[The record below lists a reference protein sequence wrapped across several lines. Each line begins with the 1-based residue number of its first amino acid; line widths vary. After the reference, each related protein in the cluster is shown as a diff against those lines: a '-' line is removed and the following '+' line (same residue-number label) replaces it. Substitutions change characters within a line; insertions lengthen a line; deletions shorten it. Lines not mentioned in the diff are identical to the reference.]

1 MRLLIAWI
9 VLCASLTAQVAI
21 GPNVKI
27 SSNAAG
33 IAACAAGQ
41 YETADTATGPTCALP
56 PVNVHAISFTFGDPA
71 GSALTSGTTT
81 TQYVTVP
88 FACTLSAW
96 NILVDAGTLTFKTW
110 KVATGTAIPTV
121 TNSINTSGVSIASGT
136 AIHSTTMTDFTTTAV
151 AANNIMAVN
160 ITAVATAKYAN
171 IVLECD
177 Q

>member
-1 MRLLIAWI
+1 MKWLIAF
-9 VLCASLTAQVAI
+9 VLLLPVTLPAQVQI
-21 GPNVKI
+21 GPNVKV

-33 IAACAAGQ
+33 IAACATG
-41 YETADTATGPTCALP
+41 YETADTATGPTCAP
-56 PVNVHAISFTFGDPA
+56 NIHAISFTFGDPA

-96 NILVDAGTLTFKTW
+96 NIVVDAGTLTFKTW
-110 KVATGTAIPTV
+110 KIATGTAIPTV
-121 TNSINTSGVSIASGT
+121 SNSINTSGVSISTGT